1 MPARL
6 GLAESLED
14 LDRCDEAIE
23 HYRELIRLDPG
34 DHQGV
39 RYSLL
44 AALLLAGRD
53 EEASTLIEQFGDEP
67 TALWRYGR
75 ALAVFRRE
83 GDSRAAR
90 ERLRTAL
97 RTNRHVPRFLTDEAD
112 WPGPEPTAYAPGSR
126 EEAVICDSDL
136 GDAWRATPDAIRW
149 LRAQAPARPSGQRR
163 RRSASG
169 EESCHPAADVEE
181 SERRAQLGRAVPRDA
196 RGARG

>member
-1 MPARL
+1 MPAQRGGQRIGF
-6 GLAESLED
+6 GLAGVEAADEAGEGGAAAVELKSVAFERIHDAAGEFEEELVD

-23 HYRELIRLDPG
+23 HYRELIRLDQG
-34 DHQGV
+34 DHQSV
-39 RYSLL
+39 RYLL
-44 AALLLAGRD
+44 LTALLLAARD

-90 ERLRTAL
+90 ECLRTAL

-136 GDAWRATPDAIRW
+136 HVM
-149 LRAQAPARPSGQRR
+149 
-163 RRSASG
+163 
-169 EESCHPAADVEE
+169 E
-181 SERRAQLGRAVPRDA
+181 RAVA
-196 RGARG
+196 VWRGARIKSPV